1 MGHRATCQSAMT
13 CAGAPLHPMSIP
25 GGDRA
30 GCLATAGDIARLA
43 AAEMEGAPQSVL
55 LPSAVDAMHQPAVAV
70 GGLFGFA
77 ADGYGLGHF
86 TEELSDGRRAV
97 WHGGQGYGWMS
108 HMHLVPETGDGLI
121 VLTNSQ
127 RWSWIFDQF
136 YAAQR
141 SDFGFM
147 SRSKPQSWFLSS
159 IGFGWGQQAMG

>member
-97 WHGGQGYGWMS
+97 WHGGQGYG
-108 HMHLVPETGDGLI
+108 LNQTGFTGEQKARK
-121 VLTNSQ
+121 VSYEQ
-127 RWSWIFDQF
+127 RKPREPFFD
-136 YAAQR
+136 
-141 SDFGFM
+141 
-147 SRSKPQSWFLSS
+147 
-159 IGFGWGQQAMG
+159 